1 MLTFAEYRDGRSPG
15 PGDEA
20 RSSSGWNDGLEAEPV
35 KLGSFVLTAERSDVY
50 LGEWMTSESAH
61 AAGLR
66 DSRYGEIVLI
76 TGEGNRRKAAVYSTA
91 GLNDCPEGHWRS
103 LDPHR
108 LAKDLDVLEVRL
120 DGPRFWAA
128 DELALYAAGQTMCF
142 DGLGARLLGETFIPP
157 STNPPDDTVPYR
169 ELVVGRRAEWVISK
183 GRPHSKLVSPSGEA
197 YYMLAYSRA
206 IDDSLGSAS
215 LITLGN
221 RLHLPE
227 GWKYRVGSPA
237 SDLVLRPVAGEA
249 HILRDELGNTYM
261 RTTISAPAPGEPR
274 RHEDASAV
282 AAKAAFSALSCHRS

>member
-1 MLTFAEYRDGRSPG
+1 MI
-15 PGDEA
+15 
-20 RSSSGWNDGLEAEPV
+20 
-35 KLGSFVLTAERSDVY
+35 
-50 LGEWMTSESAH
+50 GESVH
-61 AAGLR
+61 AVGLR

-76 TGEGNRRKAAVYSTA
+76 TGEGHRRKAAVYSTA
-91 GLNDCPEGHWRS
+91 GLNDCPEGHWQS

-108 LAKDLDVLEVRL
+108 LAKDFDVQEVRL

-142 DGLGARLLGETFIPP
+142 DGLDARLLGETFIPP
-157 STNPPDDTVPYR
+157 STNLPEDTVPYR
-169 ELVVGRRAEWVISK
+169 DLVVGRKAEWVISK
-183 GRPHSKLVSPSGEA
+183 GRPQSKLVSPSGEA
-197 YYMLAYSRA
+197 YYMLAYSRV
-206 IDDSLGSAS
+206 IDESLSSGS

-261 RTTISAPAPGEPR
+261 RTTISAPPPGEPR
-274 RHEDASAV
+274 RHDDANATAV
-282 AAKAAFSALSCHRS
+282 MAAFGSLSRH

>member
-1 MLTFAEYRDGRSPG
+1 M
-15 PGDEA
+15 
-20 RSSSGWNDGLEAEPV
+20 
-35 KLGSFVLTAERSDVY
+35 
-50 LGEWMTSESAH
+50 LGESVH
-61 AAGLR
+61 AVGLR

-76 TGEGNRRKAAVYSTA
+76 TNEGNRRKAAVYSTA

-103 LDPHR
+103 LDAQQ
-108 LAKDLDVLEVRL
+108 LARDLDVPEVRL

-142 DGLGARLLGETFIPP
+142 DGLDARLLGETFIPS
-157 STNPPDDTVPYR
+157 STNLPDDTVPYR
-169 ELVVGRRAEWVISK
+169 DVVVGREAEWVISK
-183 GRPHSKLVSPSGEA
+183 GRPQSKLVSPCGEA

-206 IDDSLGSAS
+206 IDDSLSSGS

-237 SDLVLRPVAGEA
+237 SDLALRPVAGEA

-261 RTTISAPAPGEPR
+261 RTTVSAPAAGEPR
-274 RHEDASAV
+274 RHEDASA
-282 AAKAAFSALSCHRS
+282 AAVNAAFGALSGR